1 MRLFKV
7 SELRADYHNGVTRA
21 ALFVLV
27 LGGLTMSGW
36 TLYQKDFHAQRGG
49 SVKLVQGRELAMI
62 ELTAAGT
69 SEAAA
74 KSAIG
79 TYADTDLRDFKD
91 LRVVYA
97 NDTVFCL
104 EVHKGGVYHL
114 AGPGGS
120 PADGPC

>member
-1 MRLFKV
+1 M
-7 SELRADYHNGVTRA
+7 TRA

-27 LGGLTMSGW
+27 LGGLAMSGW
-36 TLYQKDFHAQRGG
+36 TLYKKDFHAQRGG
-49 SVKLVQGRELAMI
+49 SVELVQGRELAMI

-79 TYADTDLRDFKD
+79 TYADTDLRNFKD
-91 LRVVYA
+91 LRIVYA

-104 EVHKGGVYHL
+104 EVRKGGGTFHL
-114 AGPGGS
+114 SGPGDS

>member
-1 MRLFKV
+1 M
-7 SELRADYHNGVTRA
+7 TRA
-21 ALFVLV
+21 ALFVMI
-27 LGGLTMSGW
+27 LGGLVMSGW
-36 TLYQKDFHAQRGG
+36 TLYSRDFHAQQGG
-49 SVKLVQGRELAMI
+49 SVKLVQGRELAVI

-69 SEAAA
+69 TEAAA

-79 TYADTDLRDFKD
+79 TYADTDLRNFKD

-104 EVHKGGVYHL
+104 EVRKGGGTFHL
-114 AGPGGS
+114 AGPSGS

>member
-1 MRLFKV
+1 M
-7 SELRADYHNGVTRA
+7 TRA
-21 ALFVLV
+21 AMSVMV
-27 LGGLTMSGW
+27 LGGLVMSGW
-36 TLYQKDFHAQRGG
+36 TLYTKDFHAQRGG
-49 SVKLVQGRELAMI
+49 SVNLVHGRELAMI

-79 TYADTDLRDFKD
+79 TYADTDLRSFKD

-97 NDTVFCL
+97 NDTVYCL
-104 EVHKGGVYHL
+104 EVGKGGGTFHL